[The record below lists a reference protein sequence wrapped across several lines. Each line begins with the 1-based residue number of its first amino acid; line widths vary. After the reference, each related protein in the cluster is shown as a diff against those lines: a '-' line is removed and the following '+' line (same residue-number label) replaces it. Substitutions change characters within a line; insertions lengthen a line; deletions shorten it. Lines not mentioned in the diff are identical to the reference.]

1 MGLPL
6 HRIRE
11 SPPASADRD
20 GHKLMKNYGMKFIHF
35 IESHQCDGPK
45 ITNYGSPNYDQALC
59 QFFYPKLSN
68 DTNRELL
75 GKDLYDRYR
84 LNEMRWEGF
93 WITEEEF
100 KRACCDAV
108 ADFSLA
114 RAWGVKM

>member
-1 MGLPL
+1 
-6 HRIRE
+6 
-11 SPPASADRD
+11 
-20 GHKLMKNYGMKFIHF
+20 MKNYGMKFIHF

-45 ITNYGSPNYDQALC
+45 ITNYGPLNCSLFQYVQALW

-68 DTNRELL
+68 DNNRVLL

-93 WITEEEF
+93 WITDEEL